1 MPLLPL
7 QLPPPPPPC
16 ARGRRRAAQSARCAR
31 ARRPAQAH
39 RTHGG
44 CWRRDRRKQQQP
56 QQQQRRPLLQAPR
69 ASGEGRSGEGE
80 DAPPSTPSEPSD
92 AILTDEVRG
101 PQGISTTARRAFAV
115 GWPLAALWL
124 ANRHEPPKADAPFRL
139 SDEEWRRKL
148 HAPSTEYY
156 VLREFGTE
164 RAGSSPYDK
173 LYAKGTY
180 ECRGCGAPLFS
191 SETKFDSGTGW
202 PSFYAA
208 LPGAVDYTVQ
218 LLYCIGDLGAREC
231 RCKRCQ
237 SHLGHV
243 FSDGPAPTGKRYCMN
258 GAALHFVP
266 APSAEQ
272 QARADA

>member
-92 AILTDEVRG
+92 AILTGKRGRG
-101 PQGISTTARRAFAV
+101 PPPAARKPSGPRRVRDSPRPSAWWRLTIGGAPTQMRCAVPKGSAPPPAAPSRWDGRWRHCGSPIATSRPRRTRPSASATRSGAASSTR
-115 GWPLAALWL
+115 P
-124 ANRHEPPKADAPFRL
+124 
-139 SDEEWRRKL
+139 
-148 HAPSTEYY
+148 APST
-156 VLREFGTE
+156 TSC
-164 RAGSSPYDK
+164 ASS
-173 LYAKGTY
+173 
-180 ECRGCGAPLFS
+180 
-191 SETKFDSGTGW
+191 
-202 PSFYAA
+202 
-208 LPGAVDYTVQ
+208 
-218 LLYCIGDLGAREC
+218 
-231 RCKRCQ
+231 
-237 SHLGHV
+237 
-243 FSDGPAPTGKRYCMN
+243 
-258 GAALHFVP
+258 
-266 APSAEQ
+266 APSAP
-272 QARADA
+272 AALRTTSW